1 MWQQWRIS
9 HVCVVMT
16 TDMRVL
22 HVLIHVAKVVLPS
35 YNVFKVRVSGCNWQ
49 LTKLNTV
56 QTQPTVYMALYLSG
70 ATSGT
75 NAYSSDAK

>member
-16 TDMRVL
+16 TAMRVL
-22 HVLIHVAKVVLPS
+22 HVLIHPS

-49 LTKLNTV
+49 LGNLNTV
-56 QTQPTVYMALYLSG
+56 QTQPQEYMALYLSG
-70 ATSGT
+70 TSAT
-75 NAYSSDAK
+75 NASGSDAK